1 MAVPRNYLPATEQEV
16 REMLDAIGAR
26 SVDDLFSDIPEALK
40 LKKRLDLPEALSEP
54 ELMAELE
61 KMASMNRTDALCFAG
76 GGIYDHYIPAVVD
89 HMLSRGEFYT
99 AYTPYQPE
107 VSQGTLTAI
116 FQYQTMICELTG
128 MDQANASMY
137 DAATASAEAS
147 IMCAAQTG
155 RKKIVVTR
163 ATNPRYRDVIRT
175 YAGPRGFELVEVPF
189 DPKTG
194 QTDITALSEAAK
206 GAACVIAQNPNY
218 LGVIEDMHAMADA
231 AHSDG
236 GFFVAAVNPVSLA
249 VLEAP
254 RNYGADIA
262 VGEGQSMGNGMSF
275 GGPLLGFMATTSQL
289 IRRMPGRLVG
299 QTLDNRGQRA
309 FVLTLQTRE
318 QHIRRE
324 NATSNICSNQALC
337 ALAATIY
344 LSVLGPKGLR
354 KVAEASMQKAHY
366 LAKALSERT
375 PFRLKFA
382 GPFFNEFV
390 IEGKGCSRK
399 LRERL
404 LEHGIL
410 GGIPLSGAYPELKG
424 NSLWAVTE
432 LRTKEQM
439 DRLVSLMEVEVE

>member
-1 MAVPRNYLPATEQEV
+1 MEYPRHYLPATDEEARQMV
-16 REMLDAIGAR
+16 QNVGKPSQDA
-26 SVDDLFSDIPEALK
+26 LFDSIPEAL
-40 LKKRLDLPEALSEP
+40 RLDRPLELPEALSEP
-54 ELMAELE
+54 ELQAEHERL
-61 KMASMNRTDALCFAG
+61 ASMNRADAVCFAG
-76 GGIYDHYIPAVVD
+76 GGIYDHFVPTAVN
-89 HMLSRGEFYT
+89 HMLLRGEFYT

-116 FQYQTMICELTG
+116 FEYQTMICELTG

-137 DAATASAEAS
+137 DAATAAAEAA
-147 IMCAAQTG
+147 IMSASHTG
-155 RKKIVVTR
+155 RKKVVVTR
-163 ATNPRYRDVIRT
+163 ATNPRYRDVIKT
-175 YAGPRGFELVEVPF
+175 YAEPRGLEVVETAI

-194 QTDITALSEAAK
+194 QTDEAALREASRN
-206 GAACVIAQNPNY
+206 AACVIAQNPNY
-218 LGVIEDMHAMADA
+218 LGVIEDMHAISES

-236 GFFVAAVNPVSLA
+236 GLMVAVVNPVTLA
-249 VLEAP
+249 VLETP
-254 RNYGADIA
+254 KGYGADIA

-275 GGPLLGFMATTSQL
+275 GGPLLGFMAATSQL
-289 IRRMPGRLVG
+289 IRRMPGRLCG
-299 QTLDNRGQRA
+299 QTMDNRGQRA

-324 NATSNICSNQALC
+324 NATSNICSNEALC

-344 LSVLGPKGLR
+344 LSLMGPAGLK
-354 KVAEASMQKAHY
+354 KVAEQSMWKAHY

-375 PFRLKFA
+375 AYKLRFT

-390 IEGKGCSRK
+390 IEGKGCAK
-399 LRERL
+399 ELRENL
-404 LEHGIL
+404 LAEGIL

-439 DRLVSLMEVEVE
+439 DKLVSLLEVNV